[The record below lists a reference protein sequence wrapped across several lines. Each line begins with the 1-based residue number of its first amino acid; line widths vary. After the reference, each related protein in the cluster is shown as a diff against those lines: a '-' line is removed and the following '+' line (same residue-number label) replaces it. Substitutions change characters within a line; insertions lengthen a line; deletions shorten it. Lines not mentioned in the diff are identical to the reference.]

1 MTGLKGVV
9 LAGGEGKRLRPL
21 TAITNKH
28 LLPVFDKPMILHPI
42 ETLKGLGIIDICI
55 VTGGENIGD
64 FMKFLG
70 SGASFGVNLTY
81 RIQDGPLGIAH
92 SLLQAEEFFKDEK
105 VVVILGDNIF
115 EKVEIPEEATKDN
128 NAYIFLKQVK
138 DPERFGVPVFDGNQ
152 NIIDIEEK
160 PANPKSEYAVTG
172 LYIYPPSVFE
182 FIKTLK
188 PSGRGELEIT
198 DVNNWFIKQNKLK
211 SVTLDGFW
219 SDAGTFESLF
229 RATILHAK
237 RSGFELDS

>member
-1 MTGLKGVV
+1 MKGVV

-21 TAITNKH
+21 TSVTNKH
-28 LLPVFDKPMILHPI
+28 LLPVFDRPMILHPI
-42 ETLKGLGIIDICI
+42 ETLKSLGINDICL

-70 SGASFGVNLTY
+70 SGTSYGINLTY
-81 RIQDGPLGIAH
+81 KIQDGPLGIAH
-92 SLLQAEEFFKDEK
+92 SLLQAQDFFKDEK

-115 EKVEIPEEATKDN
+115 EKVEIPAEATKDE

-138 DPERFGVPVFDGNQ
+138 NPQRFGVPVFDGNK
-152 NIIDIEEK
+152 NVIDIEEK

-172 LYIYPPSVFE
+172 LYIYPENVFE

-188 PSGRGELEIT
+188 PSDRGELEIT
-198 DVNNWFIKQNKLK
+198 DVNNWYIKQNKLK
-211 SVTLDGFW
+211 SIVLDGFW

-229 RATILHAK
+229 RATLLCAK
-237 RSGFELDS
+237 QSDFESDS